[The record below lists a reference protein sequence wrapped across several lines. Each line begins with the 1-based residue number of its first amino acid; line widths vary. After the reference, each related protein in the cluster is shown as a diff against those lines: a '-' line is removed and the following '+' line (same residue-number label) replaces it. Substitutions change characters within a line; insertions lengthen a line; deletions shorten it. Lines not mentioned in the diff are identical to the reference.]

1 MDIMLVNCP
10 LCAKQLKLSGKIKEN
25 IEKLAPGQKI
35 KVKCVYCTKPFG
47 LDALS
52 VDITAV
58 PKDVRRKAKAPA
70 APKGSSVRPPA
81 PPDVNWL
88 AEGIFEDDEVVE
100 DIPRALVL
108 IPEIPAREIV
118 IQSAVKFGYQVEQV
132 LDVKEAIEKMRF
144 VNYAAVFLH
153 SAYESA
159 GILSGK
165 FHNYMRTMNMSR
177 RRYILY
183 VLLGDEFETLYDL
196 QALAYS
202 ANLVV
207 NDRELA
213 HIGVVLKKTI
223 PEYEKLFG
231 PLMDEL
237 RVAGKG

>member
-1 MDIMLVNCP
+1 
-10 LCAKQLKLSGKIKEN
+10 
-25 IEKLAPGQKI
+25 
-35 KVKCVYCTKPFG
+35 VYCTKPFG

-52 VDITAV
+52 VDVTAA
-58 PKDVRRKAKAPA
+58 PKDVRRKKASAPA
-70 APKGSSVRPPA
+70 APEGSKVRPPA

-88 AEGIFEDDEVVE
+88 AEGVFVDDEVVE

-108 IPEIPAREIV
+108 MPEVPSKEIV
-118 IQSAVKFGYQVEQV
+118 LKSAVKFGYQVEQV
-132 LDVKEAIEKMRF
+132 LDSEEAIEKMRF

-153 SAYESA
+153 SGYENA
-159 GILSGK
+159 GIVSGK
-165 FHNYMRTMNMSR
+165 FHNYMRTMDMSR
-177 RRYILY
+177 RRYIFY

-207 NDRELA
+207 NDRDLD

-237 RVAGKG
+237 RIAGKGQ